1 MSEIVSVRIK
11 KETKE
16 ALERSGI
23 DIPAVTRCYL
33 ERLAW
38 KSQQEKNVKELHQL
52 IEKNVKPSKKVFA
65 SKSFKKD
72 RNVSRSVRS

>member
-1 MSEIVSVRIK
+1 MFEVVRVRIK

-23 DIPAVTRCYL
+23 DISLVTRSYL

-38 KSQQEKNVKELHQL
+38 KSQQKKNFKELHQL
-52 IEKNVKPSKKVFA
+52 IEKNVKPSKKGFA
-65 SKSFKKD
+65 MESIKED
-72 RNVSRSVRS
+72 RNGSR